1 MRQHFKQQKKKTEL
15 DFIKIKTSV
24 LHWTASKKE
33 RKKERKDNQQNGIK
47 YLQIMYLI
55 EICIYNI

>member
-33 RKKERKDNQQNGIK
+33 RKDNQQNGIK